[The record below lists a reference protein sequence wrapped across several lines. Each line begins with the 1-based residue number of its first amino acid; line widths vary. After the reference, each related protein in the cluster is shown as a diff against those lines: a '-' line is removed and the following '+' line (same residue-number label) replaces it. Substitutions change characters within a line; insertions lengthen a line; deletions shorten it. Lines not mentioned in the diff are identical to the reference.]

1 MRRAKQKAV
10 SLALAGVLA
19 LAAAAGCSEK
29 TGPSSASPVPS
40 APAPSTAP
48 ADPQP
53 QALTGEITIYTSEP
67 QDLITDLLEGFV
79 AQNPGVSYQ
88 LFRSGSGAV
97 ISKIDA
103 ELETGSTEADVI
115 WFADIGYMSQ
125 LDEKGLIRH
134 YTPKRA
140 GDIDPRFNYNDG
152 MAWEVRQIFNIIA
165 VNSLK
170 CDTEVKDWQDL
181 CKPELSGRF
190 AMANPNYSG
199 GSFTTLVGLV
209 GTDGLGWEL
218 YEAMKA
224 NDMKFEQSNGNL
236 QTKVASGE
244 YAAVSVVDFMARNA
258 AADGSPVESVWP
270 ESGAVMVPTPV
281 AILSTVKEENRAAC
295 EALLDYMLSPE
306 AQALFV
312 AQGYLP
318 VDPAAGAPEGAP
330 AVADIKT
337 VALDIQDFTKNS
349 GAIRDRFTQ
358 IFGE

>member
-1 MRRAKQKAV
+1 
-10 SLALAGVLA
+10 
-19 LAAAAGCSEK
+19 
-29 TGPSSASPVPS
+29 
-40 APAPSTAP
+40 
-48 ADPQP
+48 
-53 QALTGEITIYTSEP
+53 
-67 QDLITDLLEGFV
+67 
-79 AQNPGVSYQ
+79 
-88 LFRSGSGAV
+88 
-97 ISKIDA
+97 
-103 ELETGSTEADVI
+103 
-115 WFADIGYMSQ
+115 
-125 LDEKGLIRH
+125 
-134 YTPKRA
+134 
-140 GDIDPRFNYNDG
+140 
-152 MAWEVRQIFNIIA
+152 
-165 VNSLK
+165 
-170 CDTEVKDWQDL
+170 
-181 CKPELSGRF
+181 
-190 AMANPNYSG
+190 
-199 GSFTTLVGLV
+199 
-209 GTDGLGWEL
+209 
-218 YEAMKA
+218 
-224 NDMKFEQSNGNL
+224 MKFEQSNGNL